1 MSVTLNTLKFSNNTW
16 SIFWNAQLDLGVA
29 AFDGVVIQLWFS
41 PLGWNTTDTTNTS
54 FTNFICQGSVIGNGT
69 KQNQTWSL

>member
-54 FTNFICQGSVIGNGT
+54 FTNFICQGNVIGNGT